1 MPAAK
6 PRTAR
11 NTVIIVSNGES
22 TTYKPG
28 DLLPPVVD
36 LGDVPT
42 DGPVFQGTDVPVR
55 YVFEYLDKV
64 DNLYTFLK
72 DFPQVSQEQAL
83 KAVRQRVSDN
93 ITIHSD
99 RQRVSGTPVFKGT
112 RVPVSSLFNYLSY
125 GYSLDCFL
133 DNFPSVEREQAV
145 RTLEMSRGLLESVA
159 YEAAVR

>member
-1 MPAAK
+1 MPA
-6 PRTAR
+6 PRPRIAR
-11 NTVIIVSNGES
+11 NTVTIVSSGGS
-22 TTYKPG
+22 TTFKPG
-28 DLLPPVVD
+28 DLLPPIVN
-36 LGDVPT
+36 LEHVPT
-42 DGPVFQGTDVPVR
+42 DGPVFEGTDVPVQ
-55 YVFEYLDKV
+55 YLFKYLDEV
-64 DNLYTFLK
+64 DNLYAFLD
-72 DFPQVSQEQAL
+72 DFPLVSKEQAL
-83 KAVRQRVSDN
+83 NAVRQRVDAN

-145 RTLEMSRGLLESVA
+145 RTLVMARGLLESIA